1 MGRNTRMLKFEAT
14 GREAYAVWNL
24 SLLFFPSFLIS
35 NKEKG
40 SLKRREQSSP
50 PLKPQSLH

>member
-1 MGRNTRMLKFEAT
+1 MGRNTRRLEFGAT
-14 GREAYAVWNL
+14 GREAYAVWNP
-24 SLLFFPSFLIS
+24 SLLFPSFLIP